1 MKQSKNL
8 LNGKRIPP
16 IEKKLIGGVTISLML
31 DRRNYTKEDKSL
43 IAVCVTYSYDRF
55 YYTTGTTSSFDD
67 YMSIVNCGRMGKWY
81 EKKKELMP
89 YFKYVEQLLISGGS
103 TPITWSLES
112 GNLPNGLN
120 LSTAGVISGTPT
132 TVGTSNFTVKATNG
146 AGNDTKALSISIVA
160 APVAPTITTAA
171 NCEGSKTSSPTA
183 TVTKATQT
191 APPSPTLKEKTK
203 NSITLNIVEGC
214 EYQRDGG
221 SWQTSNIFN
230 GLTPNTS
237 YTFKQRKTETATHLA
252 SPASASATF
261 KTDDEVGIV
270 ENENGGVV
278 VYPNPTTG
286 ELYFQTDEVIK
297 RIEVF
302 NIEGRKVMET
312 ELGDSKILNI
322 SHLQTGSYFLKVY
335 QAIGTQTIKVV
346 KQ

>member
-1 MKQSKNL
+1 MKQSQNL

-31 DRRNYTKEDKSL
+31 DRRNYTKEDNSL

-55 YYTTGTTSSFDD
+55 YYTTGATSSFDD

-81 EKKKELMP
+81 ELKKELMP
-89 YFKYVEQLLISGGS
+89 YFNYVETTAKELITEG
-103 TPITWSLES
+103 
-112 GNLPNGLN
+112 
-120 LSTAGVISGTPT
+120 
-132 TVGTSNFTVKATNG
+132 F
-146 AGNDTKALSISIVA
+146 SIEKLKER
-160 APVAPTITTAA
+160 TAA
-171 NCEGSKTSSPTA
+171 NCDGSKASSPTA

-230 GLTPNTS
+230 GLTANTS
-237 YTFKQRKTETATHLA
+237 YTFKQRKAETATHLA

-270 ENENGGVV
+270 ENESGGVV

-302 NIEGRKVMET
+302 NIEGRKVMDT
-312 ELGDSKILNI
+312 ELGDNKILNI
-322 SHLQTGSYFLKVY
+322 SHLPTGSYFLKVY
-335 QAIGTQTIKVV
+335 QSIGTQIIKVV